1 MAEWNLWHGCHKV
14 SAGCQNCY
22 VYRMDAKYD
31 RDSSQVHKTNNF
43 NLPIKKDRKGNYK
56 IKSGEVL
63 YTCFTSDF
71 FVEDADIWRDEAWDM
86 IKERS
91 DVFFFMITKRIDRF
105 MDCIPDDWGDGYD
118 NVQIC
123 CTVENQDRAD
133 YRLPIYMKAPIK
145 HKQIVCEPLLGEI
158 DLSSYLDDS
167 IELLLAGGESG
178 TQARVCEYDW
188 ILHLRQQAIEKD
200 IPFFFKQTGAR
211 LRKDG
216 KLYQIPRKEQH
227 AQAKR
232 ANINYKRAH
241 LLLK

>member
-1 MAEWNLWHGCHKV
+1 MAEWNLWHGCHKI

-22 VYRMDAKYD
+22 VYRRDALYEK
-31 RDSSQVHKTNNF
+31 DSSLVHKTNNF
-43 NLPIKKDRKGNYK
+43 NLPVKKDRQGNYK

-71 FVEDADIWRDEAWDM
+71 FVEEADEWRQEAWDM
-86 IKERS
+86 IRERS
-91 DVFFFMITKRIDRF
+91 DVFFFMITKRIHRF
-105 MDCIPDDWGDGYD
+105 YDCIPNDWGEGYD

-133 YRLPIYMKAPIK
+133 YRLPIYMNAPIK
-145 HKQIVCEPLLGEI
+145 HKQIVCEPCLGKI
-158 DLSSYLDDS
+158 DLSNYLNDS

-178 TQARVCEYDW
+178 SLARVCDYEW
-188 ILHLRQQAIEKD
+188 ILDLRRQALEKD
-200 IPFFFKQTGAR
+200 LPFYFKQTGAR
-211 LRKDG
+211 LKKDG
-216 KLYQIPRKEQH
+216 KLYRIPRKEQH
-227 AQAKR
+227 AQAKK